1 MQSYLHKTI
10 FMKKFFLKTIMLL
23 AIGFSFTIVAEAQIV
38 VKVRPAAPVIRARPV
53 APSPKHVWVGGNY
66 VWRGGTY
73 VYEEGYWA
81 TPPGPGRIWVEGHW
95 KNKRGGWVW
104 VPGHWKRR

>member
-1 MQSYLHKTI
+1 
-10 FMKKFFLKTIMLL
+10 MLL
-23 AIGFSFTIVAEAQIV
+23 AIAISFTAVADAQII
-38 VKVRPAAPVIRARPV
+38 VKVRPAAPVFRARPV
-53 APSPKHVWVGGNY
+53 APSHGHVWVGGNY

-81 TPPGPGRIWVEGHW
+81 MPPTARSIWVEGHW
-95 KNKRGGWVW
+95 KHQRGGWVW